1 MRPQTSNN
9 IEWIVF
15 FCIKNLQRAELVSAD
30 EACDRLS
37 VRIEVLVGGE
47 DD

>member
-1 MRPQTSNN
+1 MDS
-9 IEWIVF
+9 F
-15 FCIKNLQRAELVSAD
+15 FLYLISTKNLQTAELVSAD